1 MNAAANTIIKF
12 VQEKQKGFVTPGQT
26 MFKIQ
31 QKGCTS
37 RMQIESDFVLI
48 QTVVYQFHEEL
59 KRYSS
64 ATLEKGLMKTLT
76 SRIQKKKP
84 RNDHTHNIE
93 TTLHY
98 NAFGHLVVL
107 NSKRGIR
114 DFDSNAL
121 EGLLKQQSDI
131 IDECLFV
138 ITLNAK
144 REQAVVSQNA
154 ASS

>member
-37 RMQIESDFVLI
+37 KMQIESDFVLI

-64 ATLEKGLMKTLT
+64 ATLENGLMKTLT
-76 SRIQKKKP
+76 SRIQEKKP
-84 RNDHTHNIE
+84 ANNHNIE

-121 EGLLKQQSDI
+121 EGLLKQQSDS

-144 REQAVVSQNA
+144 RDQAVVSQDA